1 MGNAILAVTVSNPN
15 NAENIKGIVGRTEL
29 LPTIFDPDTVARIVQ
44 MSDMVDAMTEDVDDF
59 CTRHFEGYPMFAF
72 AICSGKVANIQNI
85 NLSDF
90 FIRGS
95 RWLLTVSTAS
105 QNMFDLQRI

>member
-1 MGNAILAVTVSNPN
+1 MGNTILAVTVSNPN
-15 NAENIKGIVGRTEL
+15 IAADIKGIVGRTEL
-29 LPTIFDPDTVARIVQ
+29 LPTIFDAYDVARIVQ

-72 AICSGKVANIQNI
+72 AICSGKVANIQDI
-85 NLSDF
+85 TLSDF
-90 FIRGS
+90 FIRES